1 MARASELPMFFFAGM
16 GADVRLFAPQ
26 MRAFPQLVVPDWLE
40 PVPRERLVDYA
51 RRLAQK
57 VDPGRPCILGGASFG
72 GFVAIEAARHLQAR
86 AVFLIGSVKSARELP
101 PRIRLLSRL
110 SRFLPFI
117 PFEWVAPVS
126 AFAHA
131 ASGWALPQSARS
143 VLRQLSDAEGRFL
156 RWASGATLR
165 WEVSRQPLSCPVY
178 HIHGGRDHVLP
189 ARFTGPEVVLP
200 DAGHVLS
207 LTHAEQVTAF
217 IADRLEDPRE
227 GAAGLSGTIRINGRF

>member
-1 MARASELPMFFFAGM
+1 MSSAGEVPMIFFAGM
-16 GADVRLFAPQ
+16 GADRRLFAPQ

-40 PVPRERLVDYA
+40 PVPHERLVDYA
-51 RRLAQK
+51 HRFAQR
-57 VDPGRPCILGGASFG
+57 VDPGGPCIVGGASFG

-101 PRIRLLSRL
+101 PRIRLLARL
-110 SRFLPFI
+110 SRILPFI

-165 WEVSRQPLSCPVY
+165 WTVSRHPLPCPVY

-189 ARFTGPEVVLP
+189 ARHTQPDVVVS

-207 LTHAEQVTAF
+207 LTHGEQVNAF
-217 IADRLEDPRE
+217 IADRLGRIDEE
-227 GAAGLSGTIRINGRF
+227 GTRRNTGDSLLT